1 MLSNDY
7 VLGLVDGEGSFNV
20 ALSSNKRRSKVVLR
34 FNVKLRHQDQ
44 ETLYGLQR
52 FFGCG
57 KIYIQR
63 DNRKNHSLCY
73 RFEVQSKA
81 DIQKKIIPFFEK
93 NLPKLESRKRDFL
106 LFKEI
111 SDLSSSPDNLRKIQ
125 ALKNQM
131 HWGLAVYGKTVRAGG
146 THQAEEQDAMPVK
159 STEQGLS
166 ED

>member
-1 MLSNDY
+1 MLTPDY
-7 VLGLVDGEGSFNV
+7 VLGLVDGEGSFHV
-20 ALSSNKRRSKVVLR
+20 TLSNDKRRSKVVLR
-34 FNVKLRHQDQ
+34 FTIKLRHQDQ
-44 ETLYGLQR
+44 ETLYDLQT

-63 DNRKNHSLCY
+63 DKRKNHSLCY

-93 NLPKLESRKRDFL
+93 NLPKLESRRRDFE

-111 SDLSSSPDNLRKIQ
+111 SNLSSSPKDINKIQ

-131 HWGLAVYGKTVRAGG
+131 HWGLAVYGKTVRAVG
-146 THQAEEQDAMPVK
+146 TQSNFQEE
-159 STEQGLS
+159 S
-166 ED
+166 EKQCPSSQPSRV